1 MRPGLFVFLLLIASN
16 VLAAKTPL
24 IVGVWKAV
32 DGKSIWLVRP
42 DGTAYNSFRKNE
54 GRWRLANKSGYDFIF
69 SWQEGD
75 GSPDHVKISR
85 DKKTFEGFHP
95 SKNTRWTQIRDS
107 YPPPEKA
114 TKKKPAKPVKKPPTR
129 QKKTKVRIPRHAVKY
144 KGHYYMVFETTVP
157 VTVAMSQCEKMGG
170 HLARVSSPSE
180 HRFVAQLIK
189 NKSQEYYY
197 VDGSDAAAEGVWKF
211 SDGKPIRSIDWG
223 PNDPNNWDNLEHWL
237 IMSRDL
243 GKLMDFH
250 AGGRNLGFICE
261 WDTANRGAKVKDVVE
276 EREEPDFEEQEKE
289 PPQPFSLDEEPQ
301 EEPLKPFSLDDDPV
315 KEEAD
320 LPPPTDPEG
329 ILDRAGLYEGRRGVW
344 YLNRAN
350 NFAARTYERLSK
362 SSEIRSALR
371 AVNGRLP
378 TKAEMNTQPSRR

>member
-16 VLAAKTPL
+16 VMAAKTPL
-24 IVGVWKAV
+24 FVGAWRNENDVW
-32 DGKSIWLVRP
+32 IVRP
-42 DGTAYNSFRKNE
+42 NGTAYSTSYGGEECK
-54 GRWRLANKSGYDFIF
+54 WKAANKTGYEFLI
-69 SWQEGD
+69 QRPNGD
-75 GSPDHVKISR
+75 IAQVRINK
-85 DKKTFEGFHP
+85 DKKNLSGFFP
-95 SKNTRWTQIRDS
+95 PDARWQMVRDS

-114 TKKKPAKPVKKPPTR
+114 TKKKPAKKQPAR
-129 QKKTKVRIPRHAVKY
+129 QNKTKVRIPRDAVKY
-144 KGHYYMVFETTVP
+144 KGHYYMAFETTVP
-157 VTVAMSQCEKMGG
+157 VTVAMAQCEKMGG

-189 NKSQEYYY
+189 NKSHEYYY
-197 VDGSDAAAEGVWKF
+197 VDGSDSVAEGVWKF

-261 WDTANRGAKVKDVVE
+261 WDTANRGSKVKDIVD
-276 EREEPDFEEQEKE
+276 EREEPQFEEPEEE
-289 PPQPFSLDEEPQ
+289 PEPFSFDDEPQ
-301 EEPLKPFSLDDDPV
+301 EEPLEPFSLDDDPV
-315 KEEAD
+315 EEQATG
-320 LPPPTDPEG
+320 PPPTDPEG

-344 YLNRAN
+344 YLKRAN
-350 NFAARTYERLSK
+350 NFATRVYERLSK

-378 TKAEMNTQPSRR
+378 TKAEMNNPPSRR